1 MAAEANVTAH
11 LGTTGYTTH
20 LSDGTH
26 EWVADEPATLGG
38 ADLGPAPA
46 ALLLSSL
53 GACTSITLQMYARR
67 KEWPL
72 KDVKVTLAM
81 NPEGKPPAGT
91 TQITRRIELAGDLS
105 EEQRQRLLEI
115 ANACPIHKVLSGT
128 IAIDS
133 TLVA

>member
-1 MAAEANVTAH
+1 MAAETTVTAQ
-11 LGTTGYTTH
+11 LGAAGFTTR
-20 LSDGTH
+20 LSDGKH

-38 ADLGPAPA
+38 GDLGPAPA

-72 KDVKVTLAM
+72 KDVHVTLEM
-81 NPEGKPPAGT
+81 NPNGKTAGL

-128 IAIDS
+128 IEIESALIE
-133 TLVA
+133 

>member
-1 MAAEANVTAH
+1 MAAEAIVTAH
-11 LGTTGYTTH
+11 LGAAGFTTP
-20 LSDGTH
+20 LSDGEH
-26 EWVADEPATLGG
+26 EWLADEPATLGG
-38 ADLGPAPA
+38 GDLGPAPA

-72 KDVKVTLAM
+72 KEVKVTLAM
-81 NPEGKPPAGT
+81 NPDGKPPAGT
-91 TQITRRIELAGDLS
+91 TQITRKIELAGDLS

-133 TLVA
+133 TLVE

>member
-1 MAAEANVTAH
+1 MAAEAIVTAH
-11 LGTTGYTTH
+11 LGAAGYTTH
-20 LSDGTH
+20 LSDGKH
-26 EWVADEPATLGG
+26 EWIADEPETLGG
-38 ADLGPAPA
+38 GDLGPAPS

-53 GACTSITLQMYARR
+53 GACTSITLHMYARR

-81 NPEGKPPAGT
+81 NPDGKPPAGT
-91 TQITRRIELAGDLS
+91 THITRKIELAGDLS

-128 IAIDS
+128 VAIES
-133 TLVA
+133 SLVE

>member
-1 MAAEANVTAH
+1 MSAEAIVTAH
-11 LGTTGYTTH
+11 LGAAGFTTR
-20 LSDGTH
+20 LSDGKH
-26 EWVADEPATLGG
+26 QWVGDEPASLGG
-38 ADLGPAPA
+38 GDLGPMPS

-81 NPEGKPPAGT
+81 NPDGKPAAGT
-91 TQITRRIELAGDLS
+91 TQITRKIELGGDLS

-133 TLVA
+133 SLIE

>member
-1 MAAEANVTAH
+1 MAESTVTAH
-11 LGTTGYTTH
+11 LGRTGFTTL

-26 EWVADEPATLGG
+26 QWKADEPADIGG
-38 ADLGPAPA
+38 ADLGPVPS

-72 KDVKVTLAM
+72 ENVEVTLSM
-81 NPEGKPPAGT
+81 NPEGKPAGGG
-91 TQITRRIELAGDLS
+91 TQIRRHIVVTGTLS
-105 EEQRQRLLEI
+105 EEQRDRLLEV

-128 IAIDS
+128 IAID
-133 TLVA
+133 TALTT

>member
-1 MAAEANVTAH
+1 MAAEATVTAH
-11 LGTTGYTTH
+11 LGAAGYTTH
-20 LSDGTH
+20 LTDGKH
-26 EWVADEPATLGG
+26 EWIADEPVSLGG
-38 ADLGPAPA
+38 ADLAPAPA

-72 KDVKVTLAM
+72 ENVKVTLEM
-81 NPEGKPPAGT
+81 NPGGKPPAGA

-105 EEQRQRLLEI
+105 EAQRQRLLEI

-133 TLVA
+133 ALAE

>member
-1 MAAEANVTAH
+1 MTAEANVTAH
-11 LGTTGYTTH
+11 LGAAGYTTH
-20 LSDGTH
+20 LTDGKH

-38 ADLGPAPA
+38 ADIGPAPA

-91 TQITRRIELAGDLS
+91 TQITRQIELAGDLS

>member
-1 MAAEANVTAH
+1 MAAEAIGTAH
-11 LGTTGYTTH
+11 LDAAGYTTR
-20 LSDGTH
+20 LSDGKH
-26 EWVADEPATLGG
+26 EWIADEPETLGG
-38 ADLGPAPA
+38 ADLGPAPT

-81 NPEGKPPAGT
+81 NPDGKPPMGT
-91 TQITRRIELAGDLS
+91 TQITRKIELGGDLS

-133 TLVA
+133 SLVE

>member
-1 MAAEANVTAH
+1 MSAEAIVTAH
-11 LGTTGYTTH
+11 LGTAGFTTR
-20 LSDGTH
+20 LSDGKH
-26 EWVADEPATLGG
+26 EWIGDEPASLGG
-38 ADLGPAPA
+38 GDLGPMPS

-72 KDVKVTLAM
+72 KEVKVTLAM
-81 NPEGKPPAGT
+81 NPDGKPAAGT
-91 TQITRRIELAGDLS
+91 TQITRKIELGGDLS

-133 TLVA
+133 SLIE

>member
-1 MAAEANVTAH
+1 MASDAIVTAH
-11 LGTTGYTTH
+11 LGAAGFTTH
-20 LSDGTH
+20 LTDGKH
-26 EWVADEPATLGG
+26 EWSADEPATLGG
-38 ADLGPAPA
+38 ADLGPVPA

-81 NPEGKPPAGT
+81 NPDGKPPAGT
-91 TQITRRIELAGDLS
+91 TQITRKIELAGDLS

-133 TLVA
+133 TLVE

>member
-1 MAAEANVTAH
+1 MSAEAIVTAH
-11 LGTTGYTTH
+11 LGAAGFTTR
-20 LSDGTH
+20 LSDGKH
-26 EWVADEPATLGG
+26 EWVGDEPASLGG
-38 ADLGPAPA
+38 GDLGPMPS

-81 NPEGKPPAGT
+81 NPDGKPAAGT
-91 TQITRRIELAGDLS
+91 TQITRKIELGGDLS

-133 TLVA
+133 SLIE

>member
-1 MAAEANVTAH
+1 MAAESTVTAR
-11 LGTTGYTTH
+11 LGTAGFTT
-20 LSDGTH
+20 LLTDGKH
-26 EWVADEPATLGG
+26 EWHADEPAEVGG
-38 ADLGPAPA
+38 GDLGPVPV

-72 KDVKVTLAM
+72 KDVKVTLEM
-81 NPEGKPPAGT
+81 NPDGKPAAGT
-91 TQITRRIELAGDLS
+91 SQITRHIALSGDLS
-105 EEQRQRLLEI
+105 EEQRKRLLEI

-133 TLVA
+133 SLVE